1 MEKRPLI
8 RVSQTHTRCN
18 FRLLLMINDQYL
30 SVYTLG
36 TVAGS
41 GGAAAPPSGERETL
55 KKKKS
60 IKNILHNL

>member
-41 GGAAAPPSGERETL
+41 GGAAAPPSGERE
-55 KKKKS
+55 
-60 IKNILHNL
+60 I